1 MSYFTQSCP
10 RLYVKDI
17 ERTDLLK
24 FSAFLRD
31 EKELRASAKRER
43 KGSKPTL
50 FGPHR
55 WMVVRVEKDL

>member
-1 MSYFTQSCP
+1 
-10 RLYVKDI
+10 VKDI